1 MSLFSVLRRR
11 CASLP
16 PINVSRDVR
25 LPDDTRI
32 HFPYACCQLYS
43 IESYSFDTA
52 TSFVFLLIFRIN
64 CLDSTSD
71 DLISRIKEQFI
82 DCNNKWFLSQGK
94 KFWLLCFKTFRLVPR
109 WVTLIRIYQNRFLA
123 RSANEYLSKPW
134 LPRDNL
140 IWPIVTQVTPR
151 ESTNTANLCQTKTSS
166 TFNGD

>member
-71 DLISRIKEQFI
+71 DLIRELRNNLSIVITNDFSPKERNFDFYVSI
-82 DCNNKWFLSQGK
+82 STSMSNLDTYIPKSFSCSKCKWISLE
-94 KFWLLCFKTFRLVPR
+94 
-109 WVTLIRIYQNRFLA
+109 TL
-123 RSANEYLSKPW
+123 
-134 LPRDNL
+134 
-140 IWPIVTQVTPR
+140 
-151 ESTNTANLCQTKTSS
+151 TSS
-166 TFNGD
+166 RQSHLADCHTSHAARINEHRQSVPNENEFHF